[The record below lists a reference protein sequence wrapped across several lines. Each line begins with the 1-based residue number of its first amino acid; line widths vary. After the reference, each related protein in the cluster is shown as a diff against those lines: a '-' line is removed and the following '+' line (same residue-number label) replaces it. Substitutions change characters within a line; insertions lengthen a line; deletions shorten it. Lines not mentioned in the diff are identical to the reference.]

1 MSNSHVDVLIIGAGL
16 SGIGAACHI
25 KQNCKGKTIKIL
37 ERRTAIGGTWD
48 LFRYPGIRSDSD
60 MFTLGYSFKPWKGEK
75 VLANGQEIRE
85 YVTEAAKE
93 HNVTQDIQFGLKVT
107 SANWD
112 SDANQW
118 TVEGIVEETGEKQV
132 FTSNFLLGCTG
143 YYNYDKGYSPEFP
156 GIKNF
161 KGTVVHPQQWPEN
174 LDYAGKRVV
183 VIGSGATAITLVPA
197 MADTAGHVTMLQ
209 RSPTY
214 IASIPSVDPVSVVL
228 KKFMPDTW
236 VYNIGRARNIGLQ
249 RLIFKLSKQRPQA
262 IKRLLLGA
270 TRARMGKNFDMKH
283 FTPSYNPWDQRL
295 CVVPDGDLFKVL
307 KKGKADIVTDH
318 IDTFVENG
326 IKLKSGTVLE
336 ADIVVT
342 ATGLD
347 LQILGGLTAHVDGK
361 PVNVGE
367 VMSYK
372 GVMMSSIP
380 NFAMVFGYTNA
391 SWTLKADLAAEFV
404 CRVIKHMDKHGY
416 TRVVPNAEGVEADD
430 TPMFDLDAGYMK
442 RAAERLPKQ
451 GPAAPW
457 TVVNNYL
464 ADRPVLKKGKLEDG
478 VLEFAK
484 VGTVEKKSSA
494 RKTKTEQ
501 TAQQAA

>member
-1 MSNSHVDVLIIGAGL
+1 MNNPHVDVLIIGAGL
-16 SGIGAACHI
+16 SGVGAACHI

-37 ERRTAIGGTWD
+37 ERRKAIGGTWD

-75 VLANGQEIRE
+75 VLANGTEIRN
-85 YVTEAAKE
+85 YVTEAAKD
-93 HNVTQDIQFGLKVT
+93 HGVTKDIQFGLKVT

-112 SDANQW
+112 SLANQW
-118 TVEGIVEETGEKQV
+118 VVEGVIEETGEKQV
-132 FTSNFLLGCTG
+132 YTANFLMGCTG
-143 YYNYDKGYSPEFP
+143 YYNYDQGYSPEFP

-161 KGTVVHPQQWPEN
+161 KGTVVHPQFWPEN
-174 LDYAGKRVV
+174 LDYSGKRVV

-197 MADTAGHVTMLQ
+197 MADQADHVTMLQ

-236 VYNIGRARNIGLQ
+236 VYNLGRARNIALQ
-249 RLIFKLSKQRPQA
+249 RLIFKLSKERPNA

-270 TRARMGKNFDMKH
+270 TRARMGKGFDMKH

-307 KKGKADIVTDH
+307 KKGKASIVTDH
-318 IDTFVENG
+318 IDSFVKEG
-326 IKLKSGTVLE
+326 IKLKSGQVLE

-347 LQILGGLTAHVDGK
+347 LQILGGMGLTIDGK
-361 PVNVGE
+361 ALNVGD

-372 GVMMSSIP
+372 GVMMSDIP

-391 SWTLKADLAAEFV
+391 SWTLKADLASEFV
-404 CRVIKHMDKHGY
+404 CRVINHMDAKGY
-416 TRVVPNAEGVEADD
+416 NRVVPNANGVSPEGS
-430 TPMFDLDAGYMK
+430 PLFDLEAGYMK
-442 RAAERLPKQ
+442 RAADRLPKQ
-451 GPAAPW
+451 GPVAPW
-457 TVVNNYL
+457 TIENNYL
-464 ADRPVLKKGKLEDG
+464 ADRPVLKKGKIEDG
-478 VLEFAK
+478 VLEFSKADSAAPAK
-484 VGTVEKKSSA
+484 TGKRRSEK
-494 RKTKTEQ
+494 
-501 TAQQAA
+501 AAA